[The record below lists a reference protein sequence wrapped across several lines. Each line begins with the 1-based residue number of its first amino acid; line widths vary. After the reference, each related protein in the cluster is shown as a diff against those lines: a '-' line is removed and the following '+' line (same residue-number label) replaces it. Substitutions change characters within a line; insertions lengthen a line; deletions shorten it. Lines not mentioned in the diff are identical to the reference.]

1 MQLERVLEMVQT
13 NGFVENSIF
22 IYASDHGISGKW
34 GVAEQGLKVPFIVRW
49 PGHVEP
55 NSVSHNLLSFV
66 DVLPTFLDILGAE
79 VPSEIDGKS
88 FQSVLKGN
96 QKPIHKYIFSLA
108 TKQNI
113 QQCKVFPTRAVR
125 DERYKFIRN
134 YNSIEVVN
142 SNYGSNPVVNE
153 FIRMGAASFP
163 NVPFE
168 ELYDLNVDP
177 YQKQNLIDNP
187 KFSDQKERLSLALE
201 DWMVTQN
208 DFLINSKMPL
218 IKPTLHPLDRNSKWN
233 SVSEDLAGKL
243 DESDYTPLHY

>member
-1 MQLERVLEMVQT
+1 
-13 NGFVENSIF
+13 
-22 IYASDHGISGKW
+22 
-34 GVAEQGLKVPFIVRW
+34 
-49 PGHVEP
+49 
-55 NSVSHNLLSFV
+55 
-66 DVLPTFLDILGAE
+66 
-79 VPSEIDGKS
+79 
-88 FQSVLKGN
+88 
-96 QKPIHKYIFSLA
+96 
-108 TKQNI
+108 
-113 QQCKVFPTRAVR
+113 
-125 DERYKFIRN
+125 
-134 YNSIEVVN
+134 
-142 SNYGSNPVVNE
+142 
-153 FIRMGAASFP
+153 MGAASFP